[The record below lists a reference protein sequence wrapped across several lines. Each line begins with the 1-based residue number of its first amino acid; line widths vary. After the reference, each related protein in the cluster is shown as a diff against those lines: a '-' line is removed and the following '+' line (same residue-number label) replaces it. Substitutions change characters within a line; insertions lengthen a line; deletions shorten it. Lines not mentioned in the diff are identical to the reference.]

1 LIIVDDKLNNS
12 SKEVEVKLKR
22 LMILMLDVISEG
34 EAIQKITERVSQII
48 KNRIKARD
56 SLPTTFLSLRM

>member
-1 LIIVDDKLNNS
+1 MIIVDDKLNNS
-12 SKEVEVKLKR
+12 SKEVEVELKR

-48 KNRIKARD
+48 KNRIKAQD
-56 SLPTTFLSLRM
+56 SLPTTFLSLRI